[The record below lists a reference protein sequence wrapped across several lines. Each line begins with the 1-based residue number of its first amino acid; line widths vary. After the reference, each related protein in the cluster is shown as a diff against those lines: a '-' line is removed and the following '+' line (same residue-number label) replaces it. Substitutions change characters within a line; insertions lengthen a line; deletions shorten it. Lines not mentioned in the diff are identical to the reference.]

1 MTTFSSLGSNLGPC
15 ARLALVLLAGASLAA
30 CASITPRYPS
40 RDAAG
45 PHPAPGGSSSYK
57 VGKPYQVAG
66 VWYVPREQPDYD
78 QTGIA
83 SWYGEAFDQKPTASG
98 ETFDMYAVTAAHT
111 TLPLPSLVEVTN
123 LDNGRK
129 LTVRVNDRGPFVGGR
144 IIDLS
149 YEAAREL
156 GYDRAGLARVR
167 VRYVGRAPLLGPSA
181 GVRYA
186 EAKATPPSRPQPAA
200 AMAAAPPPPPPP
212 PADTDEPVFLAEA
225 APAPPP
231 EPIDTASLPPLTG
244 AALDGPPIEGQ
255 GPSVRRSPLRIQAG
269 AFSSEVNAQR
279 AVAQL
284 ASAGSATIELVQR
297 NGAVLYRV
305 VLPAPSDE
313 AAAYAL
319 RDRVAEIGFED
330 ARVVHAF

>member
-1 MTTFSSLGSNLGPC
+1 MTTTPRLGRR
-15 ARLALVLLAGASLAA
+15 ARLGVLLLAGASLAA
-30 CASITPRYPS
+30 CASVQPRYPS
-40 RDAAG
+40 HAAG
-45 PHPAPGGSSSYK
+45 AHPPPGGSTSYK

-78 QTGIA
+78 ETGVA

-98 ETFDMYAVTAAHT
+98 EMFDMYAASAAHT

-129 LTVRVNDRGPFVGGR
+129 LVVRVNDRGPFVGGR

-156 GYDRAGLARVR
+156 GYDHAGLARVR
-167 VRYVGRAPLLGPSA
+167 VRYVGRAPLLGPEA

-186 EAKATPPSRPQPAA
+186 AAKAPPVPVQPRAA
-200 AMAAAPPPPPPP
+200 AAAAPPPPPPP
-212 PADTDEPVFLAEA
+212 PPPADDGADATVVLAEA

-231 EPIDTASLPPLTG
+231 VPIDTAALAPVTG
-244 AALDGPPIEGQ
+244 AALAGPPIEGQ
-255 GPSVRRSPLRIQAG
+255 GPTVARRSPLRIQAG
-269 AFSSEVNAQR
+269 AFSSETNAQR

-284 ASAGSATIELVQR
+284 AAAGSATIELVQR

-305 VLPAPSDE
+305 VMPAPSDE

-319 RDRVAEIGFED
+319 RDRVAAIGFED
-330 ARVVHAF
+330 ARVVQAF

>member
-1 MTTFSSLGSNLGPC
+1 MATSSSLGRR
-15 ARLALVLLAGASLAA
+15 ARLLLLLLAGASLAA
-30 CASITPRYPS
+30 CASIQPRYPS
-40 RDAAG
+40 HAG
-45 PHPAPGGSSSYK
+45 GGPAPHPAPGGSSSYK

-78 QTGIA
+78 QTGVA

-98 ETFDMYAVTAAHT
+98 EVFDMYAVSAAHT

-129 LTVRVNDRGPFVGGR
+129 LVVRVNDRGPFVGGR

-167 VRYVGRAPLLGPSA
+167 VRYVGRAPLLGPEA

-186 EAKATPPSRPQPAA
+186 SAKSAAPVAA
-200 AMAAAPPPPPPP
+200 AAAVAASAPPPPPPP
-212 PADTDEPVFLAEA
+212 PPEEDANGLFLADA
-225 APAPPP
+225 TPAPPP
-231 EPIDTASLPPLTG
+231 QPIDTSDLAPLTG
-244 AALDGPPIEGQ
+244 AALAGPPIEGQ
-255 GPSVRRSPLRIQAG
+255 GPTVSRTLLRIQAG
-269 AFSSEVNAQR
+269 AFSSEANAQR

-284 ASAGSATIELVQR
+284 APAGAATIELAQR
-297 NGAVLYRV
+297 NGMVLYRV
-305 VLPAPSDE
+305 VLPAPPDE

-319 RDRVAEIGFED
+319 RDRVATIGFED
-330 ARVVHAF
+330 ARVIQSF